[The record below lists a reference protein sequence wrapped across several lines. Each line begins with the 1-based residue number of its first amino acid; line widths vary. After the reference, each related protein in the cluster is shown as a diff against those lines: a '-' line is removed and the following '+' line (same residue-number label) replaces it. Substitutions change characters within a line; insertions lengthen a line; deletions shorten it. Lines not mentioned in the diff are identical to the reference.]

1 MANISALLLRFRRCL
16 CQWLSI
22 TNLNLFNINLPM
34 DEQNQGQSEYYET
47 NTASKVKDIEE
58 KQNQLTD

>member
-1 MANISALLLRFRRCL
+1 
-16 CQWLSI
+16 
-22 TNLNLFNINLPM
+22 M

-58 KQNQLTD
+58 KQNLLKDRVL